1 MAEFHLH
8 RRPAAT
14 AAVFARSV
22 SRLIR
27 GPANRRPALGVAA
40 AALLAGSLTLAGCAT
55 QPPHEP
61 STARATTSL
70 TTQTNRAY
78 HGRFAVQYN
87 DQNGQQRNAY
97 GNFDWRET
105 DSTVTLQLLN
115 PLGQTLAVV
124 TSSPAEATLELPNK
138 QPLTADNVST
148 LMQQALGFALP
159 VEGLRYWLQP
169 SVAPTSRARTTPDPQ
184 DPQRLAQI
192 QQDGWTI
199 DYLAYADAPATGV
212 KRVNL
217 TRENPP
223 LQIKLVLDQ

>member
-1 MAEFHLH
+1 MADNRTTF
-8 RRPAAT
+8 RPASP
-14 AAVFARSV
+14 VSYRARF
-22 SRLIR
+22 L
-27 GPANRRPALGVAA
+27 RRPALGMAA
-40 AALLAGSLTLAGCAT
+40 AALFALAGCAT
-55 QPPHEP
+55 TPHPPAGQP
-61 STARATTSL
+61 STANATTSL
-70 TTQTNRAY
+70 TTQTSRAY
-78 HGRFAVQYN
+78 QGRFAVQYV

-115 PLGQTLAVV
+115 PLGQTLAVI
-124 TSSPAEATLELPNK
+124 TSSPAQATLELPNR

-169 SVAPTSRARTTPDPQ
+169 SVAPTSRAHTKADPQ
-184 DPQRLAQI
+184 DPARLGQI
-192 QQDGWTI
+192 EQDGWTI
-199 DYLAYADAPATGV
+199 DYVAYADAPATGV

-217 TRENPP
+217 TRDDPP

>member
-1 MAEFHLH
+1 MAELPLH
-8 RRPAAT
+8 HRPAAT

-22 SRLIR
+22 SSRIAGR
-27 GPANRRPALGVAA
+27 SVRRPVLGVAA
-40 AALLAGSLTLAGCAT
+40 AALLALAGCAT
-55 QPPHEP
+55 QLPHEP

-70 TTQTNRAY
+70 TTQTSRAY

-124 TSSPAEATLELPNK
+124 TSSPAEAMLELPNK

-169 SVAPTSRARTTPDPQ
+169 SVAPTSRAHTTPDPK

-217 TRENPP
+217 TREDPP